1 MAKLKRQELLQIL
14 LLASVV
20 FFIMFPRLLFAPL
33 LEPIRHELD
42 MTKAQ
47 ASRFFLFI
55 SIGYTVSILLS
66 GFVSQKITHRYTVL
80 IALLGVGTA
89 MILASIFHTHGFM
102 YASLTF
108 LGLSTGLYPPS
119 GLSSVTGT
127 VKPEKSGT
135 AIAIHELGP
144 NFAFFFSPFIAG
156 VLLGIVS
163 WRTML
168 LFSGISCYLM
178 AVLYLAGSKSGKF
191 RGVPPN
197 FSNILPV
204 IREPSFWTAVAI
216 LVISVAA
223 TQGIFSILPTF
234 LNTERNLELSLVNRL
249 IGISRISGL
258 GVVLISGYLGD
269 RFGVAR
275 LTAVLSC
282 AAGIFTILLGTA
294 EGPVLIAAIFLQP
307 MLIMAFFPV
316 LMSIIS
322 QTGPRNSRNIAI
334 SLAIPIA
341 FLLGGGVYPIIM
353 GHLAEHGKFS
363 LGFVILGILLF
374 VSIAAMP
381 VLKKKE

>member
-1 MAKLKRQELLQIL
+1 
-14 LLASVV
+14 
-20 FFIMFPRLLFAPL
+20 MFPRLLFAPL
-33 LEPIRHELD
+33 LEPIRHDLD
-42 MTKAQ
+42 MTKSQ

-80 IALLGVGTA
+80 IALTGVGTA
-89 MILASIFHTHGFM
+89 MILASLFNTHTLI

-119 GLSSVTGT
+119 GLSSVTGA
-127 VKPEKSGT
+127 VNPEKSGT

-156 VLLGIVS
+156 VLLGTLS
-163 WRTML
+163 WRIML
-168 LFSGISCYLM
+168 LLSGLSCYLM
-178 AVLYLAGSKSGKF
+178 AVLFIIFSKSGRF
-191 RGVPPN
+191 RGEPPN

-204 IREPSFWTAVAI
+204 VRESSFWTAVGI

-275 LTAVLSC
+275 LIAVLSG
-282 AAGIFTILLGTA
+282 AAGLFTILLGTA
-294 EGPVLIAAIFLQP
+294 KGAVLIAAIFLQP
-307 MLIMAFFPV
+307 MLIMAFFPL
-316 LMSIIS
+316 LMSVIS

-353 GHLAEHGKFS
+353 GNLAEHGMFS
-363 LGFVILGILLF
+363 LGFIILGILLF
-374 VSIAAMP
+374 LSIAALP
-381 VLKKKE
+381 VLKRKE